1 MSTFYHKTFGIK
13 VNHICKR
20 QYLSRWS
27 PLKDHFIN
35 LNDLGN
41 KIDGDESSGEIDDI
55 SQNEKSKNIIK
66 NQISQMESFLSI
78 ENVDLETE
86 IEIIKPLEPPDSEIL
101 VNEEIF
107 K

>member
-1 MSTFYHKTFGIK
+1 
-13 VNHICKR
+13 
-20 QYLSRWS
+20 
-27 PLKDHFIN
+27 
-35 LNDLGN
+35 
-41 KIDGDESSGEIDDI
+41 
-55 SQNEKSKNIIK
+55 
-66 NQISQMESFLSI
+66 MESFLSI